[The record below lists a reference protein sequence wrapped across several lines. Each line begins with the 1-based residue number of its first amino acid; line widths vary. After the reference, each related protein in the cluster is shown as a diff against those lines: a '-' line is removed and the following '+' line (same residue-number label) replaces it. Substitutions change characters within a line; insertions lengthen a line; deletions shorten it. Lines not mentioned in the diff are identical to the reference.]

1 MRQIFLDYSANSKLD
16 AMKFTEKVVYD
27 AIGKQTNKAADL
39 LRNAEEKIKELENN
53 PKRRIFY
60 FITPILSL
68 KAG

>member
-1 MRQIFLDYSANSKLD
+1 MRQIFLDYSANSKLE
-16 AMKFTEKVVYD
+16 AMKLTEKIVND
-27 AIGKQTNKAADL
+27 AIGKRTNKAADL
-39 LRNAEEKIKELENN
+39 LKNAEEKIKELENN